1 MPSMLAVHAALSI
14 IITAALDLPLST
26 SLTLYTKS
34 ALLATCIGK
43 TRGKLSPREQYV
55 SGGNCLLR
63 HPRGHEGPVV
73 NDSPV
78 RTVGEVG
85 WLSDRSA
92 GMDPCPG

>member
-1 MPSMLAVHAALSI
+1 MLAVHTALSI

-26 SLTLYTKS
+26 SLTLYLES

-63 HPRGHEGPVV
+63 LPNGHEGAVV

-78 RTVGEVG
+78 RTVVDVLELG

-92 GMDPCPG
+92 GMGPCPD